1 MKERV
6 YNAAIEHPI
15 KVLLIGIILIIAAA
29 AGAKNLVFKSDYR
42 VFFSEQN
49 PQLTSFESM
58 QKIYNKSDNVAFII
72 APKEGGVFTP
82 DRLTA
87 IHELTT

>member
-6 YNAAIEHPI
+6 FDVAIKHPI
-15 KVLLIGIILIIAAA
+15 WILLASIILVIAAA
-29 AGAKNLVFKSDYR
+29 SGAKNLVFKSDYR
-42 VFFSEQN
+42 VFFSEEN

-72 APKEGGVFTP
+72 APKEGPFSPQSALPPFTN
-82 DRLTA
+82 
-87 IHELTT
+87 